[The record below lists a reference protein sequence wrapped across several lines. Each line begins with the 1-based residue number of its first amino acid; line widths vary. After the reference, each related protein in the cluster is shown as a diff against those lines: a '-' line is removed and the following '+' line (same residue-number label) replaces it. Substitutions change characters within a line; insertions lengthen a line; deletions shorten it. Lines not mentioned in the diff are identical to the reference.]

1 MSNTIAAT
9 VKGIR
14 TPSDLECFDIFTV
27 EIDGNGNDLWHFRK
41 VRQKKK
47 TARKVRQEM
56 IPEEADLMRNKVGQ
70 PGDELRIQALAEFY
84 GKQSE
89 EKSEESPFFGLT
101 EQESDV

>member
-41 VRQKKK
+41 IRQKKK

-56 IPEEADLMRNKVGQ
+56 IPEEADFVSKLLPASMQNNLRKNLRNLHFLG
-70 PGDELRIQALAEFY
+70 
-84 GKQSE
+84 
-89 EKSEESPFFGLT
+89 
-101 EQESDV
+101 

>member
-1 MSNTIAAT
+1 MSNTIAAD

-14 TPSDLECFDIFTV
+14 TPSDLECFEIFTV
-27 EIDGNGNDLWHFRK
+27 EIDGNGTDLWHFLK
-41 VRQKKK
+41 ILQEKKS
-47 TARKVRQEM
+47 ARKIRQEM
-56 IPEEADLMRNKVGQ
+56 IPEEADLMRDKVGQ

-101 EQESDV
+101 ES

>member
-14 TPSDLECFDIFTV
+14 TPSDLECFEIFTV
-27 EIDGNGNDLWHFRK
+27 EIEGNGTDLWHFR
-41 VRQKKK
+41 QIPQEK
-47 TARKVRQEM
+47 TYARKERQEM
-56 IPEEADLMRNKVGQ
+56 IPEEADLMREKVGQ

-89 EKSEESPFFGLT
+89 EKSEESPFLGLT
-101 EQESDV
+101 D